1 MAKGQFKLKT
11 VKGVKARLK
20 VTGTGKLLG
29 HRAGRRHLLHGKRAK
44 LKRHLRRAQLVA
56 FVDQRKIKTLIPYA

>member
-1 MAKGQFKLKT
+1 MPKLKT

-29 HRAGRRHLLHGKRAK
+29 FRPGRRHLLGGKRSK
-44 LKRHLRRAQLVA
+44 IKRQLRRPQTVSPAEE
-56 FVDQRKIKTLIPYA
+56 RKIRSLMPYA